1 MGTAPGAFARKDSP
15 RRAEDVQEVYSVL
28 WAFELG
34 LEGNWRSPNQSHV
47 RLLSTIWRGIVWAAA
62 MFTRTPAELQVLIS
76 NVDQALY
83 NHDRWYDA
91 LITTLMCHLPYDEH
105 DVHEES
111 FRRCRFGQWLYSE
124 GQRLL
129 NDHASYAAIEG
140 EHRRMHQLATRL
152 LLAAAEGT
160 PIGVQDYELFTIAV
174 KSLRLEATTL
184 KRELADLLSHV
195 DPLTGVNSRTLLLTV
210 LRELHALVK
219 RNVMPCSVVM
229 MDLDHFK
236 AINDT
241 YGHQAGDRVLIACA
255 RYVMQHLRPYD
266 KVFRY
271 GGEEFVLTLQS
282 ASPEVALGTVGHLR
296 EGLAKM
302 PIEYNDMLIGVTASF
317 GVAPLDAGYS
327 VEQSLDNADQ
337 ALYAAKSAGRN
348 RAQLWQATV
357 RHAGSTAP

>member
-1 MGTAPGAFARKDSP
+1 
-15 RRAEDVQEVYSVL
+15 
-28 WAFELG
+28 
-34 LEGNWRSPNQSHV
+34 
-47 RLLSTIWRGIVWAAA
+47 

-76 NVDQALY
+76 NVDQAIY

-91 LITTLMCHLPYDEH
+91 LIATLMCHLPYDEH

-152 LLAAAEGT
+152 LLTANEGIQ
-160 PIGVQDYELFTIAV
+160 IGVQDYELFTSAV

-184 KRELADLLSHV
+184 KRELGDLLSNV

-219 RNVMPCSVVM
+219 RKVMPCSVVM

-236 AINDT
+236 PINDT
-241 YGHQAGDRVLIACA
+241 YGHQAGDRVLIDSA
-255 RYVMQHLRPYD
+255 RFVMQHLRPYD

-271 GGEEFVLTLQS
+271 GGEEFVLTLQNES
-282 ASPEVALGTVGHLR
+282 SEVALGTVNHLR

-302 PIEYNDMLIGVTASF
+302 PIHHNNMLIGVTASF
-317 GVAPLDAGYS
+317 GVAPLDPDYS
-327 VEQSLDNADQ
+327 VEQSLDHADQ
-337 ALYAAKSAGRN
+337 ALYAAKSEGRN
-348 RAQLWQATV
+348 RAEVWKAAVRPAGATI
-357 RHAGSTAP
+357 P